1 MKNEKRYT
9 LEAVQAY
16 LEKLMQEGAVIDE
29 VNGSLFDHYVVYHPQ
44 AVEVLQEVYINPWCS
59 AYARHIYRKA
69 LPKDF
74 LVILENE
81 AADAMQAGNEDGA
94 RYIMDV
100 HENITSAIQALR

>member
-74 LVILENE
+74 
-81 AADAMQAGNEDGA
+81 AAEEQKRKTLLQTDLQLQKTK
-94 RYIMDV
+94 YV
-100 HENITSAIQALR
+100 PALCMTT